1 MARMASRRTPI
12 FTANRLQ
19 ICTYL
24 FGVCPFSIA
33 FLVFLNSS
41 VSFVV
46 TELLGLDAGEG
57 DAVGTLGF
65 ADELLALIACPLWGV
80 LSDRIGV
87 RNVCVTGYGIIAIAL
102 LVFVQAKNVYPQLLL
117 GRLLFSLGGAAVS
130 TMVTAVLPAVVGSPS
145 QSQPTA
151 LSRVAEKTPSSKLA
165 GYVGMCAG
173 SGALVALV
181 VFLPLPSRLQQR
193 GVSPPQSIQYS
204 YYVVAIV
211 SLSVAVLCSVG
222 LRHLPG
228 EEGKAWS
235 SLWARGRRERP
246 EDTCA
251 SDDRNTDYSKRH
263 LPYFQQLGAALML
276 GFHNS
281 DIFLGYV
288 GGFVARAS
296 SVGIS
301 LFIPLAVNH
310 YYRQSDLCQGN
321 NGDGMGSDAVKQSC
335 RKAYVLASILTGVS
349 QLIALVAA
357 PIFGYMSERSRQY
370 PMPLLGACV
379 AGVVGY
385 ITFAVLPSPDF
396 REPHGSP
403 GVFVVMALLGLSQIG
418 AIVCSLSV
426 LSTGILLM
434 GSQCRVGD
442 GYGSSPSTLY
452 GEETDDDLVSA
463 DETEGDQEEQAL
475 LTSATERNQKPLAH
489 LKGSIAGVYSLYGGA
504 GILVLTKVGG
514 LLFDVLSSGAPF
526 YILASFNGFLI
537 LAGIA
542 CGVVKHSKTR

>member
-1 MARMASRRTPI
+1 MMPPQQTST

-24 FGVCPFSIA
+24 LGVCPFSIA

-46 TELLGLDAGEG
+46 TELLGLAEGEG

-65 ADELLALIACPLWGV
+65 ADELLALVGCPLWGV
-80 LSDRIGV
+80 LSDHIGV
-87 RNVCVTGYGIIAIAL
+87 RNVCVAGYGIIAIAL
-102 LVFVQAKNVYPQLLL
+102 ILFVQATNVYPQLLL

-130 TMVTAVLPAVVGSPS
+130 TMVTAVLPAVAGSS
-145 QSQPTA
+145 SRLRSVA
-151 LSRVAEKTPSSKLA
+151 LNRAAEKTPSSKLA

-181 VFLPLPSRLQQR
+181 VFLPLPSRLQQW
-193 GVSPPQSIQYS
+193 GMSPPESIRYS
-204 YYVVAIV
+204 YYIVALV
-211 SLSVAVLCSVG
+211 SLLIAVFCSIG
-222 LRHLPG
+222 LRNLPG
-228 EEGKAWS
+228 ENKKAWS
-235 SLWARGRRERP
+235 SLWARGSHGRLEVSGAD
-246 EDTCA
+246 EEQ
-251 SDDRNTDYSKRH
+251 STDYSKLC
-263 LPYFQQLGAALML
+263 LPYFHQLGVALMI
-276 GFHNS
+276 GFRNS
-281 DIFLGYV
+281 DIFLGYL

-310 YYRQSDLCQGN
+310 YYRHSGLCQDNDGN
-321 NGDGMGSDAVKQSC
+321 KVGSDAVKQSC

-349 QLIALVAA
+349 QLIALLAA
-357 PIFGYMSERSRQY
+357 PVFGYMSERSQRY
-370 PMPLLGACV
+370 PIPLLGACM

-385 ITFAVLPSPDF
+385 ITFALLPSPDF
-396 REPHGSP
+396 KGADGSA
-403 GVFVVMALLGLSQIG
+403 GIFVVMGLVGLGQIG

-426 LSTGILLM
+426 LSNGVLRM
-434 GSQCRVGD
+434 GAQCSVGNEFD
-442 GYGSSPSTLY
+442 SSPSTLY
-452 GEETDDDLVSA
+452 CEEADDDRLSA
-463 DETEGDQEEQAL
+463 DGTGGNQEEQAL
-475 LTSATERNQKPLAH
+475 LSSAPNRTQQPLAH

-526 YILASFNGFLI
+526 YILASFNGVLL

-542 CGVVKHSKTR
+542 CGVIRHSKTRYC